1 MDTKSD
7 SIPTNAS
14 TATPLAMLISRR
26 AVLGGLGAVAAA
38 GMFPRLAFS
47 APNLETSAQALSFTP
62 VAPGLDK
69 QLGIAPGYGAEVL
82 LRFGDA
88 LTADAP
94 AYNPQDRSAED
105 QNQQFG
111 TGCDYIA
118 YFPLPA
124 GSTNSNHGL
133 LVVNHEFSN
142 THLMFAGVEKNEVLG
157 GMTPARTAAE
167 QAALGVSVVEV
178 KRGAGGWS
186 YVQNSQYNRR
196 ITAQSYIRLS
206 GAAAGDKRLQTH
218 GDPSGRLVRGT
229 FGNCAGGQTPWGTY
243 LTCEENINFFFSGAL
258 PKSALEET
266 ENHRRM
272 GVTGRR
278 GGYAHWGR
286 DDSRFDVSVEPR
298 EANRF
303 GWVVEIDPFD
313 ASSTPVKRTALG
325 RFKHESATVVLSADN
340 RVVVYSGDDQAFEF
354 LYKFVSSKRYN
365 PLNRAAN
372 RDILDSGTLYVAEF
386 LVGGGLRWLPL
397 QYGQGVLTPE
407 NGFNSQADVLIEARR
422 AATLLGATPLDRPED
437 IAVHPQTGAVYV
449 ALTKNAARKQAQV
462 DGVNPRADNR
472 FGQIVAIFPE
482 RKNHTATT
490 ATWDIAILAGDEE
503 SGTAELAN
511 PDNLTFDPA
520 GRLWIATD
528 GAEDS
533 IGFADGVF
541 ATTLIG
547 ENPALKQLLRVPEG
561 AEATGPCFTPD
572 GTTLFVSI
580 QHPAADSENQA
591 AARSR
596 FPDYDPALP
605 ARAAIIAVRHNDGLP
620 VGG

>member
-1 MDTKSD
+1 MNTQSD
-7 SIPTNAS
+7 SIPTNPS
-14 TATPLAMLISRR
+14 TATPLALLISRR
-26 AVLGGLGAVAAA
+26 AVLGGIGAVAAA
-38 GMFPRLAFS
+38 GLFPRLAFS
-47 APNLETSAQALSFTP
+47 APKTRTALQALGFTP

-69 QLGIAPGYGAEVL
+69 QLGVAPGYSAEVL

-88 LTADAP
+88 LTAAAP
-94 AYNPQDRSAED
+94 AYDPQDRSALD
-105 QNQQFG
+105 QTQQFG
-111 TGCDYIA
+111 VGNDFIA
-118 YFPLPA
+118 YFPLPV
-124 GSTNSNHGL
+124 GSKNSNHGL
-133 LVVNHEFSN
+133 LVVNHEFPT
-142 THLMFAGVEKNEVLG
+142 THLMFADVEKDKTLE
-157 GMTPARTAAE
+157 GMTASRTAAE
-167 QAALGVSVVEV
+167 QAALGVSVVEI
-178 KRGAGGWS
+178 KRDESGWS
-186 YVQNSQYNRR
+186 TVEKSRFNRR

-243 LTCEENINFFFSGAL
+243 LSCEENINFFFSGVL
-258 PKSALEET
+258 PESASDES

-272 GVTGRR
+272 GVTGHS
-278 GGYAHWGR
+278 GGYPHWGR

-354 LYKFVSSKRYN
+354 LYKFVSEKRYN
-365 PLNRAAN
+365 PQSWAAN

-386 LVGGGLRWLPL
+386 LVNGWLRWLPL
-397 QYGQGVLTPE
+397 QYGQGVLTRE

-437 IAVHPQTGAVYV
+437 IAVNHKTGAVYV
-449 ALTKNAARKQAQV
+449 ALTKNPARKQAQV
-462 DGVNPRADNR
+462 DGVNPRANNR
-472 FGQIVAIFPE
+472 FGQVVAIFPE
-482 RKNHTATT
+482 QDNHAALS
-490 ATWDIAILAGDEE
+490 ATWDIAILAGDDD
-503 SGTAELAN
+503 SGTAGFAN

-528 GAEDS
+528 GAEDA
-533 IGFADGVF
+533 IGVADGIF
-541 ATTLIG
+541 ATTLEG

-572 GTTLFVSI
+572 GSTLFVSI
-580 QHPAADSENQA
+580 QHPGADAQNQA
-591 AARSR
+591 AARGR

-605 ARAAIIAVRHNDGLP
+605 ARSAVIAVRHNGGLP
-620 VGG
+620 VGS